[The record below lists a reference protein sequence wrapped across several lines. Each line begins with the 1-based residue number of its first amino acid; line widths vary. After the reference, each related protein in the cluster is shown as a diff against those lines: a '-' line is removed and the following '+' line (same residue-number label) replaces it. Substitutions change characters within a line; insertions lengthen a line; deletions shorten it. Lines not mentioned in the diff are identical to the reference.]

1 MGSAA
6 RSLKSLI
13 QYQHTVEVFS
23 CLYNNHLPSWGQQC
37 PVEKVDTVLILGFQ
51 ESTLCSDEHGIKG
64 NSDVVSEA
72 PCRSEPSSWLR
83 ISFSLSWRETLP
95 SRVTSCLSPTHS
107 PPRTP
112 REDALAA
119 SAAALEPSPG
129 GSSDHPVSTTTH

>member
-13 QYQHTVEVFS
+13 QYQHTVEVFL

-112 REDALAA
+112 STSSLSSCTRAF
-119 SAAALEPSPG
+119 SR
-129 GSSDHPVSTTTH
+129 GSSDHPVSTATH

>member
-64 NSDVVSEA
+64 NSDMVSEA
-72 PCRSEPSSWLR
+72 PCRSEPSLWLR
-83 ISFSLSWRETLP
+83 HSPSPGETLL
-95 SRVTSCLSPTHS
+95 SRVSPCLSPTHY

-112 REDALAA
+112 STSSLSSCTRAF
-119 SAAALEPSPG
+119 SR
-129 GSSDHPVSTTTH
+129 GSSDHPVSTATH